1 MKKKILIFIAMII
14 VLSGCGIKE
23 KQNNAEHI
31 NPYSI
36 EYDYAYIKLP
46 DNTYILGKVK
56 RYTRATNNDNIYI
69 LFEDGSQYLT
79 NSVNCVL
86 VKEPSRQ

>member
-1 MKKKILIFIAMII
+1 MLLIMS
-14 VLSGCGIKE
+14 VLVGCGIKE
-23 KQNNAEHI
+23 NNTEYI
-31 NPYSI
+31 NPYTV

-46 DNTYILGKVK
+46 DNTCILGKVK
-56 RYTRATNNDNIYI
+56 RYIRTVNNDNIYI

-86 VKEPSRQ
+86 VKDPWEPGPGVI